1 MGSSSDCS
9 SVHNE
14 AKHGATG
21 FGRIDL
27 FKEALPPGVGPVRV
41 VRQLAAVSGLGRDAV
56 ETRDV
61 LGIGTVEAIVVIH
74 FCEQG
79 PKRFFAAERA
89 NDAGD
94 DFEPVRWR
102 ETHTS

>member
-1 MGSSSDCS
+1 MWWSGAEHVGSSADCS
-9 SVHNE
+9 SVRKE

-27 FKEALPPGVGPVRV
+27 LKEALPPIVGPVRV
-41 VRQLAAVSGLGRDAV
+41 VRQFTAVSGLGRNAV

-74 FCEQG
+74 FCERG
-79 PKRFFAAERA
+79 P
-89 NDAGD
+89 
-94 DFEPVRWR
+94 
-102 ETHTS
+102 